1 MFNLTEIIK
10 ICHILNSF
18 SCIHLQVCRHWLVL
32 SLNTQTDVV
41 VGLTF
46 VEMKDDMK
54 KAYSLYC
61 CNHEEAL
68 SLLDKVTQLSFKSN
82 PIFPHFLL

>member
-1 MFNLTEIIK
+1 MFNLTEIVTN
-10 ICHILNSF
+10 CHVLNSF
-18 SCIHLQVCRHWLVL
+18 TSIQLQVWFVF
-32 SLNTQTDVV
+32 SLRIRTDAI
-41 VGLTF
+41 VGLNF

-68 SLLDKVTQLSFKSN
+68 SLLDKVT
-82 PIFPHFLL
+82 

>member
-10 ICHILNSF
+10 NVHVLNSF
-18 SCIHLQVCRHWLVL
+18 SYIQLQICSRDWFVLFLNIH
-32 SLNTQTDVV
+32 TDVV
-41 VGLTF
+41 VGLSF

-68 SLLDKVTQLSFKSN
+68 SLLDKVT
-82 PIFPHFLL
+82 LL